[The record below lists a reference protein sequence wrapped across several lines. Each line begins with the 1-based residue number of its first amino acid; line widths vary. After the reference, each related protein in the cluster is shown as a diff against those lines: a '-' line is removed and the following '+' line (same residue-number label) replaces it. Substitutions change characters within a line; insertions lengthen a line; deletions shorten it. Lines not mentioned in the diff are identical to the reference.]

1 MKGYWYVPA
10 FGVVSSALSIIYH
23 SNWFILIFFIWLLVL
38 YYGNRLGKL
47 ITLTSIALSIF
58 FFFYIPNLE
67 TILQEEVTSS
77 SQETD
82 LLGQIASPINE
93 SSSKIDFVLKEYT
106 SNKKI
111 LIVYYKNNQKIKHNL
126 KFGATCNIEGTPEL
140 PSQSRNPGQFDYQ
153 HFLLSQGIT
162 HEVVVNSLESLDC
175 SGSSTLNKV
184 HAIRTSLINY
194 TADKLSPQT
203 SIWLNALVL
212 GDDSQLPEETVE
224 LFQRWNLSHLLAISG
239 LHVGLIVGLL
249 YFLLIKLNIL
259 TREKAQWVII
269 FFLPLYALIA
279 GGEPSVWRASSM
291 VLLFLLIN
299 KVQYKFSVT
308 DVLSIVFILL
318 ILLDKYIIYSIGF
331 QLSFSVTMGLL
342 LSKKWLA
349 QTNVSFFSIFKIS
362 FLSQMVILPLQ
373 LLYFSTF
380 QPLSI
385 LLNVIVV
392 PYFSFFVIPLM
403 FLLLPLSLF
412 AGILIP
418 YIEILFN
425 RIHEHFISF
434 IYFIDQFAYYPWVIG
449 SFSLGG
455 TIVYYSVLL
464 IFLKK
469 LELAKLKQSFLYG
482 CFLTLVVMA
491 IALGPYLSPVGSV
504 TMLDIGQGDAMV
516 VELPYRKGVFLIDAG
531 ARMSFEDGQST
542 PGVYKQIIKPYLF
555 SRGIREI
562 DALFISHED
571 SDHMGSLPFMLD
583 NVDVNKIIVSE
594 YYEFDEQLTRL
605 LVKAETQV
613 ERFETDSEIVVG
625 EQDFYVL
632 SPNQDKQNT
641 NENSLVLYTTLGGK
655 SWLFTGDIGRETEK
669 EIMALYPNLKV
680 DVLKVAH
687 HGSNSS
693 TDKDFLKQIMPT
705 YALISVGLNNS
716 YGHPHNEVITTLEEQ
731 NVVLFR
737 TDKHGAIQYYFKD
750 DDGTFFTYFP

>member
-10 FGVVSSALSIIYH
+10 LGVVSSALSIIYH
-23 SNWFILIFFIWLLVL
+23 SNWFIVIFFIWLLVL
-38 YYGNRLGKL
+38 FSANRLGKL
-47 ITLTSIALSIF
+47 IMLTSIALSIF

-77 SQETD
+77 PETD

-93 SSSKIDFVLKEYT
+93 SSSKIDFIIKEYT

-111 LIVYYKNNQKIKHNL
+111 LIVYYKNEQDINHNL
-126 KFGATCNIEGTPEL
+126 KFGATCNIKGTPEL

-175 SGSSTLNKV
+175 SGSSTLNKI

-269 FFLPLYALIA
+269 FFLPLYALVA

-299 KVQYKFSVT
+299 KMQYKFSVT

-331 QLSFSVTMGLL
+331 QLSFCVTMGLL

-349 QTNVSFFSIFKIS
+349 QTNVSIFSILKIS

-385 LLNVIVV
+385 LLNVMVV
-392 PYFSFFVIPLM
+392 PYFSLFVIPFM
-403 FLLLPLSLF
+403 FLLLLMSPF
-412 AGILIP
+412 AGALLP
-418 YIEILFN
+418 YLEILFN
-425 RIHEHFISF
+425 RIHDHFISF
-434 IYFIDQFAYYPWVIG
+434 IYLIDQFAYYPWVIG
-449 SFSLGG
+449 SFSLGH

-464 IFLKK
+464 IFLKN
-469 LELAKLKQSFLYG
+469 LELTKLKQAFLYG
-482 CFLTLVVMA
+482 CTLTLVVMA
-491 IALGPYLSPVGSV
+491 VALKPYFSPVGSV

-516 VELPYRKGVFLIDAG
+516 VELPYREGVILIDAG
-531 ARMSFEDGQST
+531 ARMSFENGQST

-555 SRGIREI
+555 SRGIREV

-583 NVDVNKIIVSE
+583 SVDVKKIVVSE
-594 YYEFDEQLTRL
+594 YYQFDEQLTHL
-605 LVKAETQV
+605 LVKAKAQIERV
-613 ERFETDSEIVVG
+613 EIDNEIVIG
-625 EQDFYVL
+625 EQAFYVV
-632 SPNQDKQNT
+632 SPNKDRQNT

-669 EIMALYPNLKV
+669 EMMALYPNLKV

-693 TDKDFLKQIMPT
+693 TGQDFLKQIKPAF
-705 YALISVGLNNS
+705 ALLSVGVNNS

-731 NVVLFR
+731 NVALFR

>member
-10 FGVVSSALSIIYH
+10 LGVVSSALSIIYH
-23 SNWFILIFFIWLLVL
+23 SNWFIVIFFIWLLVL
-38 YYGNRLGKL
+38 FFANRLGKL
-47 ITLTSIALSIF
+47 ITLTSIALSII
-58 FFFYIPNLE
+58 FFFYIPDLE

-77 SQETD
+77 PETD
-82 LLGQIASPINE
+82 LSGQIASPINE
-93 SSSKIDFVLKEYT
+93 SSSKIDFIIKEYT

-111 LIVYYKNNQKIKHNL
+111 LIVYYKNEQDINHNL
-126 KFGATCNIEGTPEL
+126 KFGATCNIKGTPEL

-175 SGSSTLNKV
+175 SGSSTLNKI

-194 TADKLSPQT
+194 TADKLSHQT

-212 GDDSQLPEETVE
+212 GDDSQLSEETVE

-269 FFLPLYALIA
+269 FFLPLYALVA

-318 ILLDKYIIYSIGF
+318 ILLDRYIIYSIGF
-331 QLSFSVTMGLL
+331 QLSFCVTMGLL
-342 LSKKWLA
+342 LSKRWLA
-349 QTNVSFFSIFKIS
+349 QTNVSIFSILKIS

-385 LLNVIVV
+385 LLNVMVV
-392 PYFSFFVIPLM
+392 PYFSLFVIPFM
-403 FLLLPLSLF
+403 FLLLLMSPF
-412 AGILIP
+412 AGALLP
-418 YIEILFN
+418 YLEILFN
-425 RIHEHFISF
+425 RIHDHFISF
-434 IYFIDQFAYYPWVIG
+434 ICLIDQFAYYPWVIG
-449 SFSLGG
+449 SFSLGD

-464 IFLKK
+464 IFLKN
-469 LELAKLKQSFLYG
+469 LELAKLKQAFLYG
-482 CFLTLVVMA
+482 CILTLVVMA
-491 IALGPYLSPVGSV
+491 IALKPYFSPVGSV

-516 VELPYRKGVFLIDAG
+516 VELPYRKGVILIDAG

-555 SRGIREI
+555 SRGIREV

-583 NVDVNKIIVSE
+583 NVDVKKIIVSE
-594 YYEFDEQLTRL
+594 YYEFDEQLTHL
-605 LVKAETQV
+605 LVKANAQV
-613 ERFETDSEIVVG
+613 ERVEIDNEIVIE
-625 EQDFYVL
+625 EQAFHVV
-632 SPNQDKQNT
+632 SPNKDRQNT

-669 EIMALYPNLKV
+669 EMIALYPNLKV

-693 TDKDFLKQIMPT
+693 TGQEFLKQIKPAF
-705 YALISVGLNNS
+705 ALLSVGLNNS

-731 NVVLFR
+731 NVALFR

-750 DDGTFFTYFP
+750 DDGTFFTIFP

>member
-10 FGVVSSALSIIYH
+10 LGIVSSALSIIYH
-23 SNWFILIFFIWLLVL
+23 SNWFILVFFIWLLVL
-38 YYGNRLGKL
+38 YYDRRLGKL
-47 ITLTSIALSIF
+47 ITFTSIALSIF
-58 FFFYIPNLE
+58 FYFYIPNLE
-67 TILQEEVTSS
+67 TILHTEETNTAH
-77 SQETD
+77 ETD
-82 LLGQIASPINE
+82 LAGRIVSPINE
-93 SSSKIDFVLKEYT
+93 SSSKIDFELKEYT
-106 SNKKI
+106 SNKKL
-111 LIVYYKNNQKIKHNL
+111 LIVYYKNKQEIKHSL

-153 HFLLSQGIT
+153 HYLLSKGIT
-162 HEVVVNSLESLDC
+162 HEVVINSLESLDC
-175 SGSSTLNKV
+175 SGSSTLNKI
-184 HAIRTSLINY
+184 HTIRTSLINY
-194 TADKLSPQT
+194 TLDKLSPQT
-203 SIWLNALVL
+203 AVWLNALVL
-212 GDDSQLPEETVE
+212 GDDSQMPEDTVD

-249 YFLLIKLNIL
+249 YFLLIRLNIL
-259 TREKAQWVII
+259 TREKAQWVVI

-291 VLLFLLIN
+291 VLLFLFIN

-308 DVLSIVFILL
+308 DVLSMVFIML
-318 ILLDKYIIYSIGF
+318 IFLDKYIIYSIGF

-342 LSKKWLA
+342 LSKRWLA
-349 QTNVSFFSIFKIS
+349 QTNVSFFSILKIS

-412 AGILIP
+412 AGTLIP
-418 YIEILFN
+418 YIETLFN
-425 RIHEHFISF
+425 WIHEHFISF
-434 IYFIDQFAYYPWVIG
+434 IYFIDQISYYPWVIG
-449 SFSLGG
+449 SFSLGS
-455 TIVYYSVLL
+455 TIVYYSILL

-469 LELAKLKQSFLYG
+469 LELAKLKQSFIYG
-482 CFLTLVVMA
+482 CFLTMVIMA
-491 IALGPYLSPVGSV
+491 IALRPYFSPVGSV

-516 VELPYRKGVFLIDAG
+516 VELPYRKGVILIDAG
-531 ARMSFEDGQST
+531 ARMSFEDGRYT
-542 PGVYKQIIKPYLF
+542 PGVYKQIIKPYLL
-555 SRGIREI
+555 SRGIREL

-583 NVDVNKIIVSE
+583 NVEVNKVIVSE
-594 YYEFDEQLTRL
+594 YYEFDEQLSRL
-605 LVKAETQV
+605 LVKAETRV
-613 ERFETDSEIVVG
+613 ERFETDKEIMVG
-625 EQDFYVL
+625 GQSFYVL
-632 SPNQDKQNT
+632 SPNQDKQNS
-641 NENSLVLYTTLGGK
+641 NENSLVLYTILGGK
-655 SWLFTGDIGRETEK
+655 SWLFTGDIGKETEK
-669 EIMALYPNLKV
+669 EIISLYPNLKV

-693 TDKDFLKQIMPT
+693 TGKDFLKQIIPA

-731 NVVLFR
+731 NVVLLR